1 MLTAISRY
9 GARVIPNTEQTIARC
24 RERGELIQGPRI
36 AEFEEAFSRR
46 IGAPGPG
53 VSASYGRMAFAYALK
68 ALDLP
73 AGSEII
79 FPALTFWVVPEIAR
93 EIGRAHV

>member
-9 GARVIPNTEQTIARC
+9 GARVLPDTQQVISRCAR
-24 RERGELIQGPRI
+24 RGELVEGPAIGR
-36 AEFEEAFSRR
+36 FETAFSRFVDGR
-46 IGAPGPG
+46 HA
-53 VSASYGRMAFAYALK
+53 VTASYGRMAFYYVLR

-79 FPALTFWVVPEIAR
+79 FPALTF
-93 EIGRAHV
+93 